1 MAASNFVLVV
11 AVFAAACCIA
21 STVVVAQYDDET
33 YGSYDDDGQYAIDD
47 DYIGKWED
55 EEAPRTADSPQ
66 PLLCLVT
73 QPLTYTRV
81 LFMLPPPSLHT
92 ACTYEG
98 QELQTLLPAM
108 MKVCGNLLGNANME
122 CSAQCYNAFQGV
134 ARLWFCFEDLEVML
148 PFHTHAHAHAI
159 L

>member
-55 EEAPRTADSPQ
+55 EEAPRTTDSHHTGPA
-66 PLLCLVT
+66 LLS
-73 QPLTYTRV
+73 LTCTHTTLTNTRV
-81 LFMLPPPSLHT
+81 
-92 ACTYEG
+92 
-98 QELQTLLPAM
+98 
-108 MKVCGNLLGNANME
+108 
-122 CSAQCYNAFQGV
+122 
-134 ARLWFCFEDLEVML
+134 
-148 PFHTHAHAHAI
+148 
-159 L
+159 